1 MSCKTKFYIHLYFCH
16 FFHLFF
22 PQKIFFLISSTKSY
36 VELFFANFSYLAVD
50 VEPAR
55 RPGLA
60 QTSLYLD
67 EATRGVRT
75 LGLLNPEVEVALHV
89 VGDARGDQE
98 DGKDEEEDDV
108 ESGGQASRTVWV
120 GGWARVEAASGP
132 RSLAVGRGPA
142 LVTVAASEA
151 VTLEQTATCKAV

>member
-1 MSCKTKFYIHLYFCH
+1 MYTCTFA
-16 FFHLFF
+16 
-22 PQKIFFLISSTKSY
+22 IFFIYFFRKKYFFSHFKY
-36 VELFFANFSYLAVD
+36 EKFFFANFSYLAVD

-142 LVTVAASEA
+142 LVTVAVSEA
-151 VTLEQTATCKAV
+151 VTLEQELAMQFKMKMK